1 MKKQFELSDGD
12 VRFWLEQESLHLI
25 AVDSYGDPIELSKD
39 EAIEL
44 GKALLKFAEEIH
56 D

>member
-12 VRFWLEQESLHLI
+12 LRFWLEQESLHLI
-25 AVDSYGDPIELSKD
+25 AVNSCGDPIELSKD
-39 EAIEL
+39 EVIEL
-44 GKALLKFAEEIH
+44 GKALLKLAEEIH